1 MLPWYIGSGD
11 RFYDRHEQLEA
22 VFTRA
27 CFDDLP
33 KDPEEYWKIVG
44 EVWKRTEYPH
54 LQIEAWLSI
63 FSLSPGPNRYT
74 QEWLKNPKV
83 VYRGMNEAYQDIDC
97 DWSWT
102 ADYQK
107 AEWFAYRDYE
117 VMNKI
122 HPELSHAPLIK
133 QFDCG
138 SDTYRVWCVFEDDT
152 ENEVLLWS
160 PIARDVL
167 ECYKENQYA

>member
-1 MLPWYIGSGD
+1 
-11 RFYDRHEQLEA
+11 
-22 VFTRA
+22 
-27 CFDDLP
+27 
-33 KDPEEYWKIVG
+33 
-44 EVWKRTEYPH
+44 
-54 LQIEAWLSI
+54 
-63 FSLSPGPNRYT
+63 
-74 QEWLKNPKV
+74 
-83 VYRGMNEAYQDIDC
+83 
-97 DWSWT
+97 
-102 ADYQK
+102 
-107 AEWFAYRDYE
+107 
-117 VMNKI
+117 MNKI